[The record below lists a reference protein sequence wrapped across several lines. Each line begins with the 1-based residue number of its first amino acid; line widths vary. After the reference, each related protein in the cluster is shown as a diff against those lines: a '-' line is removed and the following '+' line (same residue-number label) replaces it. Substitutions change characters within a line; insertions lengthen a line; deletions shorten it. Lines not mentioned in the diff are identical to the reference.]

1 MARPAAPPNAQPS
14 TSERPSS
21 RQQVSIPV
29 LVLRTAVVAL
39 VVGLV
44 AGAAAVWILGRQVS
58 SPTTTPAADP
68 TISVGGTVTVTAPS
82 GPPGEKFGTFP
93 GPDNTGVPVGTVLRQ
108 QYGNLRIS
116 KPGTVIDRIDLAGC
130 IVVAAADVT
139 IKRSRIR
146 GSCAEGTIGPAYQTT
161 MSKVLIE
168 DVEVDGL
175 NQSTS
180 YSLIA
185 GESFT
190 CRRCDLHGG
199 GTGIRAGDD
208 TVVEDSWLHG
218 NHVGGDSHNTA
229 LSIHGGTNITIR
241 HNLLQC
247 DGGYNCSSALS
258 LYPRDGR
265 IDHVLVENNLFSG
278 GGYCVYG
285 GVYRDTDGSNLAATN
300 VRFHNNGFLA
310 NQWPR
315 CGDLG
320 PVAAWEYPV
329 EGNEWSGNYWYPN
342 RDKVVT
348 GN

>member
-1 MARPAAPPNAQPS
+1 VIITAIVAVVLGVAAAAIAVATLGGDALRPNTTAAP
-14 TSERPSS
+14 T
-21 RQQVSIPV
+21 V
-29 LVLRTAVVAL
+29 
-39 VVGLV
+39 
-44 AGAAAVWILGRQVS
+44 
-58 SPTTTPAADP
+58 
-68 TISVGGTVTVTAPS
+68 SVGGTVTVTAPA
-82 GPPGEKFGTFP
+82 GPTAEKFGTFP
-93 GPDNTGVPVGTVLRQ
+93 GLDNTGVRPGTVLRQ
-108 QYGNLRIS
+108 QYGDLRID
-116 KPGTVIDRIDLAGC
+116 KAGTVIDGIELSGC
-130 IVVAAADVT
+130 IAVAAADVT

-146 GSCAEGTIGPAYQTT
+146 GSCAEGTIGPAYRTT
-161 MSKVLIE
+161 MSNVLIE

-185 GESFT
+185 GQNFT
-190 CRRCDLHGG
+190 CRRCNLHGG
-199 GTGIRAGDD
+199 GTGVRAGDN
-208 TVVEDSWLHG
+208 VLVEDSWLHG

-229 LSIHGGTNITIR
+229 MSIHGGSNITIR
-241 HNLLQC
+241 HNVLQC

-258 LYPRDGR
+258 LYPRDGK
-265 IDHVLVENNLFSG
+265 IDHVLVEDNLFSG

-285 GVYRDTDGSNLAATN
+285 GVYRDTDGSKLAATS

-342 RDKVVT
+342 RNDAVA
-348 GN
+348 GS